1 MLVMKMIQP
10 HMKPK
15 LSPISA
21 FRESSRSLFYLLGL
35 AVVAVA
41 PMASAEPEPA
51 KPAPAAEQRELL
63 SSHDTIARF
72 TGISDHR
79 CRGLTALCPDRCGH
93 SGRLATFEIV
103 KYLAYQKPG
112 KYGDEKGKTF
122 SVLIEDNLKNAKVPE
137 AILKSINS
145 LKPGALVHLQWNHDY
160 ITRDGSRFPERPIV
174 RVEELTPEQA
184 EAAAKERAK
193 PE

>member
-1 MLVMKMIQP
+1 MIP
-10 HMKPK
+10 LKMKPK
-15 LSPISA
+15 H
-21 FRESSRSLFYLLGL
+21 SLFSSFRDSPRLLFWLLGI
-35 AVVAVA
+35 VVVSVA
-41 PMASAEPEPA
+41 PMASAEQEPA

-72 TGISDHR
+72 TGVSEHR

-122 SVLIEDNLKNAKVPE
+122 SVLIEDNLKNVKVSD
-137 AILKSINS
+137 AVFKTINS
-145 LKPGALVHLQWNHDY
+145 LKPGTMVRLQWNHDY
-160 ITRDGSRFPERPIV
+160 VTREGSRFPERPIV
-174 RVEELTPEQA
+174 RVEVLTPEQA
-184 EAAAKERAK
+184 ETLDKAGAK